1 LVKALGA
8 RLDVMRFGVLTGGG
22 DCPGLNAA
30 IRAIVRGAVGVGHDV
45 VGIRHGWR
53 GLAEGDTLPLDR
65 RAVAG
70 ILPRGGTILG
80 TSSYDC
86 FREERGLELVTEATR
101 SLGLDG
107 VVAIGGEGT
116 LGVAHRLNHE
126 HGYPVVGVP
135 KTIDNDIGGTD
146 VTIGFDTAV
155 HICTEAVDRLH
166 TTAES
171 HNRVMVL
178 EVMGRNTGWIAAAAG
193 VAGGADVILVPEVP
207 MAIEDVAEHVLRRHE
222 EGKDFSIVIV
232 AEGYQLTRR
241 SGEREAP
248 VVQEFDA
255 YGYARLGGVA
265 RVVAGEIG
273 RLTGFDTRVTVLG
286 HVQRGGTPTARD
298 RFLATR
304 LGLRGAELAVRGAWG
319 RMAAVRGNE
328 IVDVPLADAM
338 DARRT
343 VPRAWIEAG
352 RVVA

>member
-1 LVKALGA
+1 M
-8 RLDVMRFGVLTGGG
+8 RLGVLTGGG

-30 IRAIVRGAVGVGHDV
+30 IRAIVRGSLANGHEV

-53 GLAEGDTLPLDR
+53 GVAERETIPLDR

-86 FREERGLELVTEATR
+86 FREEAGLERVTA
-101 SLGLDG
+101 SAAALGLDG

-116 LGVAHRLNHE
+116 LGVAARLHAE
-126 HGYPVVGVP
+126 VDFPVVGVP

-155 HICTEAVDRLH
+155 HVCTAALDRLH

-171 HNRVMVL
+171 HNRVMVV

-193 VAGGADVILVPEVP
+193 IAGGADVILVPEVP
-207 MAIEDVAEHVLRRHE
+207 MAIEDVADHVMARHQ
-222 EGKDFSIVIV
+222 EGKDFSIAVV

-248 VVQEFDA
+248 VVQDVDE
-255 YGYARLGGVA
+255 YGYARLGGVG
-265 RVVAGEIG
+265 RVVADEIE

-286 HVQRGGTPTARD
+286 HVQRGGTPTSRD

-304 LGLRGAELAVRGAWG
+304 LGLQAAELADRGAWG

-328 IVDVPLADAM
+328 VVDVELSEATQ
-338 DARRT
+338 ARRE